1 MAIHNNG
8 RVVDIPTTANN
19 PTSPVVM
26 PGNELGETEEIVHP
40 KAPDRLLLEKA
51 GQTAS
56 VVQGKKRNALTCKD
70 ISHSH
75 FTRFFH
81 EC

>member
-1 MAIHNNG
+1 MAIHNND

-19 PTSPVVM
+19 PASPVVM
-26 PGNELGETEEIVHP
+26 EGNEHGETEEIVHP

-56 VVQGKKRNALTCKD
+56 VVQGKKTEML
-70 ISHSH
+70 
-75 FTRFFH
+75 
-81 EC
+81 

>member
-1 MAIHNNG
+1 MAIHNNDK
-8 RVVDIPTTANN
+8 VVDIPTTANN
-19 PTSPVVM
+19 PASPAVM
-26 PGNELGETEEIVHP
+26 AGFELGVTKEIVRP

-56 VVQGKKRNALTCKD
+56 VVQGKKRNALTCEY

-75 FTRFFH
+75 FTKFFH

>member
-1 MAIHNNG
+1 MAIHNND
-8 RVVDIPTTANN
+8 RVADIPTTANN
-19 PTSPVVM
+19 PASPVVM
-26 PGNELGETEEIVHP
+26 ARNELGETEEIVYP

-56 VVQGKKRNALTCKD
+56 VVQGKKRNVLTFED